1 MQFDILPDR
10 FCFECSR
17 ECENVSAKL
26 DKYNSVNGFIIA
38 IIVVSCSRQRHLICS
53 NGKPDSR
60 NTFMQT
66 SKQRARNYNTYVLRV
81 FGFSGEFLNCC
92 NQKYPLSS
100 FHGTLRD
107 NRKTE

>member
-1 MQFDILPDR
+1 MIITVHIFCNTIILPDR

-38 IIVVSCSRQRHLICS
+38 ILKVSCSLQRHLICS
-53 NGKPDSR
+53 NGKPDSQ

-66 SKQRARNYNTYVLRV
+66 SKQRARNYNPYVL
-81 FGFSGEFLNCC
+81 
-92 NQKYPLSS
+92 
-100 FHGTLRD
+100 
-107 NRKTE
+107 